1 MRPGNFSRRTDTTGE
16 KVDVTAPDEQLMADV
31 RGGSR
36 DAFAA
41 LFDRYRD
48 PVWRFF
54 RRRVPDRGR
63 AEELTQ
69 DTFVAILEGAGRY
82 EARGPF
88 RSYLFGVAFNILLS
102 DRRKAAAHRTVPA
115 GDEAAATADRDTAL
129 WIQSALARLD
139 DDDREL
145 LMLREYEE
153 LSYLE
158 IAHMLSI
165 PINTVRSRLFR
176 ARLAL
181 REVLEA
187 RGTVGV
193 RHAVR

>member
-1 MRPGNFSRRTDTTGE
+1 VGSD
-16 KVDVTAPDEQLMADV
+16 DELMADL

-48 PVWRFF
+48 AVWRFF

-102 DRRKAAAHRTVPA
+102 DRRKTAAHPSVPVGDAAAVTV
-115 GDEAAATADRDTAL
+115 DRDTTL

-139 DDDREL
+139 ADDREL

-158 IAHMLSI
+158 IAHVLSI

-176 ARLAL
+176 ARMSLKA
-181 REVLEA
+181 VLEA
-187 RGTVGV
+187 QGTVGV

>member
-1 MRPGNFSRRTDTTGE
+1 VPN
-16 KVDVTAPDEQLMADV
+16 DEDLMADL
-31 RGGSR
+31 RDGSR

-41 LFDRYRD
+41 LFARYRD

-54 RRRVPDRGR
+54 CRRVADRGR

-69 DTFVAILEGAGRY
+69 DTFVAILEGARRY

-88 RSYLFGVAFNILLS
+88 RSYLFGVAYNILLA
-102 DRRKAAAHRTVPA
+102 DRRKAAAQPTVVASETAAPA
-115 GDEAAATADRDTAL
+115 ADRDAAL
-129 WIQSALARLD
+129 WIRAALAQLD
-139 DDDREL
+139 ADDREL

-158 IAHMLSI
+158 IAQVLAI

-176 ARLAL
+176 ARMAL
-181 REVLEA
+181 KQRLDA
-187 RGTVGV
+187 HRAVGV
-193 RHAVR
+193 SHAVR

>member
-1 MRPGNFSRRTDTTGE
+1 MRLGNFSSRTDTTGE
-16 KVDVTAPDEQLMADV
+16 KVDVTTDEQLMADV

-48 PVWRFF
+48 AVWRFF

-102 DRRKAAAHRTVPA
+102 DRRKSAAHPSAPLGDAAAVTV
-115 GDEAAATADRDTAL
+115 DRDTTV

-139 DDDREL
+139 ADDREL

-158 IAHMLSI
+158 IAHVLSL

-176 ARLAL
+176 ARMSLKD
-181 REVLEA
+181 VLEA
-187 RGTVGV
+187 QGTVGV